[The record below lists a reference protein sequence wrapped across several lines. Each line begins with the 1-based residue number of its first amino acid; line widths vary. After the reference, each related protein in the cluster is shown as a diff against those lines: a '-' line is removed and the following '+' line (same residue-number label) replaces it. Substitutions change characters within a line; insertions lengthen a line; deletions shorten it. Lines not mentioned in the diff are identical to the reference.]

1 MDVKREGVCV
11 AGEER
16 RQMVESG
23 LPLSFTGA
31 VPS

>member
-1 MDVKREGVCV
+1 MDVKRDGVC
-11 AGEER
+11 GGDEER